1 MHIEG
6 IDQKNARL
14 KWGKGFGPNVK
25 VDPRYSVSHCRE
37 LTHYGSGQRNN
48 GGDESNLE
56 ELPISHAFRTKSYQM
71 DSQNWIAKP
80 FALFVAKPII
90 RTHLFKV
97 IYIQTSDFS
106 LLNLVGIH
114 LQALCA
120 RNRQNYEFKRLGT
133 KENCREKYASRRIAY
148 TLYLPI
154 RIHQWYRITY
164 CFAQFVARFPREF
177 MYSARFIAKAPIS
190 PLLSQ

>member
-1 MHIEG
+1 M
-6 IDQKNARL
+6 
-14 KWGKGFGPNVK
+14 GKGFGPNVK

-80 FALFVAKPII
+80 FALFAAKPII

-106 LLNLVGIH
+106 PLNLIGKH

-120 RNRQNYEFKRLGT
+120 WNRQNYEFKRLGT

-177 MYSARFIAKAPIS
+177 MYSARFIAKVPIS
-190 PLLSQ
+190 LLLSQ